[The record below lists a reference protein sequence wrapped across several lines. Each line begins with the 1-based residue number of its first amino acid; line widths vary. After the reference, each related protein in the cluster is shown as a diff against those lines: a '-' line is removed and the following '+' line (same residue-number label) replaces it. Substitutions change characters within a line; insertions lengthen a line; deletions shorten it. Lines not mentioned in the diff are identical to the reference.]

1 MTSPTNPATPT
12 PRYLTVTRQN
22 QSVRIAIIAYFG
34 SILSLETSSED
45 KHRMGD
51 ILRTLTESECHYS
64 VDYKSVYFNSIF
76 SKSKSLFTIRFY

>member
-34 SILSLETSSED
+34 SILSLETSNED
-45 KHRMGD
+45 KHR
-51 ILRTLTESECHYS
+51 LRTLTESECHYS